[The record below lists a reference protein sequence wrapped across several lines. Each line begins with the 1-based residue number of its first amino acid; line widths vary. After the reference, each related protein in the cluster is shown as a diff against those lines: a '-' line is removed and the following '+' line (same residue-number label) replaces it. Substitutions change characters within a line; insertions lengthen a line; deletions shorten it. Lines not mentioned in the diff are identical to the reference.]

1 MNSFFKGDYVS
12 PKEAVEKLGVHFQTL
27 RNWDKD
33 GKIKTIRSPGG
44 KRFYDIKTFIKNTD
58 ENLNSKNNMINNKLD
73 DRKKFVIVELVLIL
87 KKMN

>member
-27 RNWDKD
+27 RNWDKN

-44 KRFYDIKTFIKNTD
+44 NVF
-58 ENLNSKNNMINNKLD
+58 M
-73 DRKKFVIVELVLIL
+73 IL
-87 KKMN
+87 KLL

>member
-33 GKIKTIRSPGG
+33 GKIKQ
-44 KRFYDIKTFIKNTD
+44 YDPQV
-58 ENLNSKNNMINNKLD
+58 ENVFM
-73 DRKKFVIVELVLIL
+73 IL
-87 KKMN
+87 KLL

>member
-33 GKIKTIRSPGG
+33 GKIKNG
-44 KRFYDIKTFIKNTD
+44 KIKSKLKIK
-58 ENLNSKNNMINNKLD
+58 
-73 DRKKFVIVELVLIL
+73 
-87 KKMN
+87 